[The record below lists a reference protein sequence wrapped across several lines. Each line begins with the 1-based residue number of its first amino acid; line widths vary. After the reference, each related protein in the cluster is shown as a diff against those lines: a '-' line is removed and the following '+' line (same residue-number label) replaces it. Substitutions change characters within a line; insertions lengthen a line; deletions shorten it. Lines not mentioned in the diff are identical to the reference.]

1 MASEPNSPDS
11 ATGNRGWIVTFAGLG
26 INLALGVLYAW
37 SIFKDKI
44 GGKPEEGGFGWASER
59 LNDPYA
65 VCCLVFAF
73 AMILAGRLQ
82 DKVGP
87 RITATLGGI
96 LVGAGF
102 WIASRSTDYWSW
114 IIGFGVLSGLGIG
127 FGYSSA
133 TPPAL
138 KWFPPAKTGM
148 IAGIVVAG
156 FGLAPVYLAP
166 LTKYL
171 VKTGVLHATGIYA
184 ILFTIIV
191 VVLAQLLANPP
202 ATSSPAAP
210 STTGSPTADSMSLLY
225 SPMFWLLWFTYFIGA
240 GCGLMVISS
249 INKMATKSMGDY
261 AFVAVA
267 VLAIGNA
274 GGRILAGILSDK
286 IGRRATLAL
295 VLLIQ
300 AVLMFAAIPL
310 TSGAGGPAAAVV
322 LIAALIGANYG
333 ANLSLFP
340 SITKDM
346 WGLKS
351 FGMNYGLLFTAWGV
365 GGFVLPKVQQK
376 LYAGSNSFTSSFI
389 TAGSLLVL
397 GALLTLGLKMQKK
410 EG

>member
-1 MASEPNSPDS
+1 M
-11 ATGNRGWIVTFAGLG
+11 
-26 INLALGVLYAW
+26 
-37 SIFKDKI
+37 
-44 GGKPEEGGFGWASER
+44 
-59 LNDPYA
+59 
-65 VCCLVFAF
+65 
-73 AMILAGRLQ
+73 
-82 DKVGP
+82 
-87 RITATLGGI
+87 
-96 LVGAGF
+96 
-102 WIASRSTDYWSW
+102 
-114 IIGFGVLSGLGIG
+114 
-127 FGYSSA
+127 
-133 TPPAL
+133 
-138 KWFPPAKTGM
+138 
-148 IAGIVVAG
+148 
-156 FGLAPVYLAP
+156 
-166 LTKYL
+166 
-171 VKTGVLHATGIYA
+171 KTGVLHATGIYA